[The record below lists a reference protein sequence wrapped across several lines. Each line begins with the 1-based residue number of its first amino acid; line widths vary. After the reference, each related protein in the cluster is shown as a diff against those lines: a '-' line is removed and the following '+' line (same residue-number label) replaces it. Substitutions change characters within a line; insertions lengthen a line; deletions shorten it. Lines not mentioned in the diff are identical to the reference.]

1 MAEKLNELNGATW
14 LQHSFSIWRDLQKN
28 QEEWKL
34 KHPAMFPIKLAERL
48 IEIYTNKPNQII
60 LDPFMGSGSVL
71 IAAQIMKMKGIGF
84 EISKEFCDM
93 ARNRLDDTYKDM
105 FNNVTNYK
113 IICDSALN
121 IKKYIELNSIDLSIT
136 SPPYW
141 DILNRKRTADRKEI
155 QNYGNSK
162 QDFGNISNY
171 EDFLLSLQN
180 VFKEVYD
187 VTKPERYCIVVVM
200 DIRKGPKL
208 YQFHSDLTR
217 KLDEIG
223 FTLKDI
229 IIWDRQKEYNN
240 MRPLGYPYSFIVNKV
255 HEYVLIFKKNNVINE
270 ER

>member
-1 MAEKLNELNGATW
+1 MAEKLNQLNGKTW
-14 LQHSFSIWRDLQKN
+14 LQYSFSIWRDTQKN

-48 IEIYTNKPNQII
+48 IEIYTNRINQII

-71 IAAQIMKMKGIGF
+71 ISAQVMKMQGIGF
-84 EISKEFCDM
+84 EINREYCDM
-93 ARNRLDDTYKDM
+93 TKKRLEETYKSM
-105 FNNVTNYK
+105 FSEGSSK
-113 IICDSALN
+113 IYCDSSLN
-121 IKKYIELNSIDLSIT
+121 IKKYLKPNSVDLTIT

-162 QDFGNISNY
+162 KDLGNISDY
-171 EDFLLSLQN
+171 EDFLLSLQK

-187 VTKPERYCIVVVM
+187 VTKLGRYCIVVVM
-200 DIRKGPKL
+200 DLRKGSKL
-208 YQFHSDLTR
+208 YQLHSDLT
-217 KLDEIG
+217 KKMEENG
-223 FTLKDI
+223 FTLNDI

-255 HEYVLIFKKNNVINE
+255 HEYVLIFKKNNVIDKE
-270 ER
+270 M